1 MLCVSE
7 AQLVAGV
14 HFSHG
19 STLVP
24 RKAPIAGLF
33 VPDAK
38 PFPQPCYRRFSPLSG
53 SAASFGLQKS

>member
-7 AQLVAGV
+7 ALLVGSV

-24 RKAPIAGLF
+24 RKAPIAG
-33 VPDAK
+33 
-38 PFPQPCYRRFSPLSG
+38 
-53 SAASFGLQKS
+53 